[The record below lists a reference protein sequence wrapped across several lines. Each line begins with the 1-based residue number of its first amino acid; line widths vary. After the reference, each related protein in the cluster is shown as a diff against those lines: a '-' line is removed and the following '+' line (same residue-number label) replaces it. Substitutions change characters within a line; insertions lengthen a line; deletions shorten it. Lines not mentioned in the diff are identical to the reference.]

1 MYWVILRLNS
11 IDTTMLRRPIMSN
24 TSRTKMAEILVKWYV
39 LLVQWACASR
49 SGVRYMIVSPCHE
62 TPIPSQ
68 VFCILRQLYICVI
81 CHQVNFLS
89 PLYFSPTVSNFTR
102 DLTPMMY
109 RTFSTSNRSYDMY
122 GTMYRQDTEP
132 YEFLRSGRIWL
143 HQVLTQWLRAWPVS
157 SITPQWLRVWT
168 YMYKG
173 LVFVLQTKRESG
185 HLKQRY
191 RIVRL
196 EIPCV
201 HFWFLLSRSPWV
213 KPAIRVQIEENFS
226 KMLLLVLFR
235 GFSDIALCPRS
246 GGWIDIGLCLLLY
259 SLCGQWSGPI
269 HTAVCL

>member
-68 VFCILRQLYICVI
+68 VFCIRQLYICVI
-81 CHQVNFLS
+81 CHQVNFWS

-143 HQVLTQWLRAWPVS
+143 YQVLTQWLRAWPVS

-173 LVFVLQTKRESG
+173 LVFVLQTKRKSG